1 MILRQV
7 NVELANNQFT
17 KAEYLCS
24 LIHSVTALE
33 KASYVRIM
41 NDGLLI
47 VVSSKGREFYFS
59 EPYWRNDWKENE
71 YGE

>member
-1 MILRQV
+1 MQPDWEEEQLSLTLEFDKMILRQV

-41 NDGLLI
+41 ND
-47 VVSSKGREFYFS
+47 S
-59 EPYWRNDWKENE
+59 
-71 YGE
+71 

>member
-41 NDGLLI
+41 NDSLLL
-47 VVSSKGREFYFS
+47 VVSSEGGEFYF
-59 EPYWRNDWKENE
+59 
-71 YGE
+71 GESY